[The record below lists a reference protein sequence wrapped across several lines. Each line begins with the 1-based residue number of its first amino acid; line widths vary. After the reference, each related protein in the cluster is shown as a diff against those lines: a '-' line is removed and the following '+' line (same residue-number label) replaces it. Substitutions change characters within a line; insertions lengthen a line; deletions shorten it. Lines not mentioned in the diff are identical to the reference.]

1 MPRQNRYSE
10 EETDERRTSD
20 EKGNESI
27 SSATTLLLNET
38 EFVRWKQR
46 RDSSRSVEY
55 LDAAERHRHREIGY
69 PLRWTKWDKN
79 DQFYISTET
88 FDSWENIQESAARL
102 RAVHNDV
109 FIHSNGQKAT
119 YLAYDGVRKELPP
132 EAGQFGLELYGIQA
146 FHQIHCV
153 YVLLESVGWARH
165 NRPSQWD
172 GDHIAHCLNTM
183 TQAATCLADSRPFA
197 YVVPGGHRTDGQ
209 QNWCRDFGAL
219 VDWVNDPVRDHNFHY
234 ELDSNDTDHFMPIY
248 RNGSIAGKP
257 VDKSVWPGAGVPRYS
272 SLSSAEIVRQ
282 ATWMQTALTAM
293 VALVSLPTS
302 RVADSPRVGRKGVL
316 LMSMAVLGT
325 STLCFGFIRSF
336 AQAMV
341 LRIVEGTFSG
351 GTLVVRTMIPEIVPG
366 KRHRVKAFLLLPLA
380 FNIGAL
386 AGPPLAG
393 LLVAYAQSH
402 AATNDFL
409 GRWTDQ
415 PDIGIRIKKAVVRL
429 WRRYRSRGEFKFG
442 YEPANT
448 RDSEDTQDSDPLL
461 SPQADAEAQSSKR
474 EPTPALVGRKLPL
487 RKALTANVLLATSCQ
502 AMLDGL
508 TAGYNTLW
516 PLFLSDPPASAVV
529 KGEEN
534 SSSPLR
540 FSGGAGLQ
548 PYQIALTLTI
558 LAVTALP
565 LQIWVYPRVSYKLKP
580 IGTLRCFLWCPALAF
595 ALSPLIAVTVKF
607 PILMWLVIA
616 VVQLLMVLTS
626 AMVVPS
632 ATLMTNKL
640 SLIPAFRSTCLLLE
654 HMLIG
659 LVTQFCPKPGRPG
672 RNPRLGYDAV
682 CSGANDRPIRS
693 RLRLRSQSG
702 QS

>member
-1 MPRQNRYSE
+1 MEDDATQRPASGALPVSVV
-10 EETDERRTSD
+10 RTHHADKLQCLFHPVSFKEQ
-20 EKGNESI
+20 EKL
-27 SSATTLLLNET
+27 T
-38 EFVRWKQR
+38 
-46 RDSSRSVEY
+46 
-55 LDAAERHRHREIGY
+55 
-69 PLRWTKWDKN
+69 
-79 DQFYISTET
+79 
-88 FDSWENIQESAARL
+88 
-102 RAVHNDV
+102 RAVLR
-109 FIHSNGQKAT
+109 QT
-119 YLAYDGVRKELPP
+119 YIYYQLQSL
-132 EAGQFGLELYGIQA
+132 
-146 FHQIHCV
+146 
-153 YVLLESVGWARH
+153 
-165 NRPSQWD
+165 
-172 GDHIAHCLNTM
+172 
-183 TQAATCLADSRPFA
+183 
-197 YVVPGGHRTDGQ
+197 
-209 QNWCRDFGAL
+209 
-219 VDWVNDPVRDHNFHY
+219 DP
-234 ELDSNDTDHFMPIY
+234 
-248 RNGSIAGKP
+248 A
-257 VDKSVWPGAGVPRYS
+257 
-272 SLSSAEIVRQ
+272 LSSADIVRQ

-341 LRIVEGTFSG
+341 LRIIEGTFSG

-393 LLVAYAQSH
+393 LLVA
-402 AATNDFL
+402 
-409 GRWTDQ
+409 DQ

-461 SPQADAEAQSSKR
+461 SPQADDEAQRSKR
-474 EPTPALVGRKLPL
+474 EPMPAPAGRKLPL

-640 SLIPAFRSTCLLLE
+640 SLIPASHSTCLLLE
-654 HMLIG
+654 H
-659 LVTQFCPKPGRPG
+659 TC
-672 RNPRLGYDAV
+672 
-682 CSGANDRPIRS
+682 
-693 RLRLRSQSG
+693 
-702 QS
+702 

>member
-1 MPRQNRYSE
+1 
-10 EETDERRTSD
+10 
-20 EKGNESI
+20 
-27 SSATTLLLNET
+27 
-38 EFVRWKQR
+38 
-46 RDSSRSVEY
+46 
-55 LDAAERHRHREIGY
+55 
-69 PLRWTKWDKN
+69 
-79 DQFYISTET
+79 
-88 FDSWENIQESAARL
+88 
-102 RAVHNDV
+102 
-109 FIHSNGQKAT
+109 
-119 YLAYDGVRKELPP
+119 
-132 EAGQFGLELYGIQA
+132 
-146 FHQIHCV
+146 
-153 YVLLESVGWARH
+153 
-165 NRPSQWD
+165 
-172 GDHIAHCLNTM
+172 
-183 TQAATCLADSRPFA
+183 
-197 YVVPGGHRTDGQ
+197 
-209 QNWCRDFGAL
+209 
-219 VDWVNDPVRDHNFHY
+219 
-234 ELDSNDTDHFMPIY
+234 
-248 RNGSIAGKP
+248 
-257 VDKSVWPGAGVPRYS
+257 
-272 SLSSAEIVRQ
+272 
-282 ATWMQTALTAM
+282 M

-341 LRIVEGTFSG
+341 LRIIEGTFSG

-402 AATNDFL
+402 ATTNDFL
-409 GRWTDQ
+409 GRWTYAPPMLMASGIIYGAFLAVFFLLEETLPALRDQ

-461 SPQADAEAQSSKR
+461 SPQADDEAQRSKR
-474 EPTPALVGRKLPL
+474 EPMPAPAGSKLPL
-487 RKALTANVLLATSCQ
+487 RKALTANVLLAASCQ

-565 LQIWVYPRVSYKLKP
+565 LQIWVYPRVSYKLRP

-632 ATLMTNKL
+632 ATLMTNNSAPSPAALAATHGLAMTL
-640 SLIPAFRSTCLLLE
+640 SAVARTIGPFAVGYVYAASQASRNGGLAWWLMAGTATCICIISWFVKDGTDQDATATPAGE
-654 HMLIG
+654 M
-659 LVTQFCPKPGRPG
+659 
-672 RNPRLGYDAV
+672 AV
-682 CSGANDRPIRS
+682 AHGANTKS
-693 RLRLRSQSG
+693 VG
-702 QS
+702 

>member
-1 MPRQNRYSE
+1 ME
-10 EETDERRTSD
+10 DD
-20 EKGNESI
+20 
-27 SSATTLLLNET
+27 AT
-38 EFVRWKQR
+38 QR
-46 RDSSRSVEY
+46 PAS
-55 LDAAERHRHREIGY
+55 
-69 PLRWTKWDKN
+69 
-79 DQFYISTET
+79 
-88 FDSWENIQESAARL
+88 
-102 RAVHNDV
+102 
-109 FIHSNGQKAT
+109 
-119 YLAYDGVRKELPP
+119 
-132 EAGQFGLELYGIQA
+132 
-146 FHQIHCV
+146 
-153 YVLLESVGWARH
+153 
-165 NRPSQWD
+165 
-172 GDHIAHCLNTM
+172 
-183 TQAATCLADSRPFA
+183 
-197 YVVPGGHRTDGQ
+197 
-209 QNWCRDFGAL
+209 GAL
-219 VDWVNDPVRDHNFHY
+219 PVSVVRTHH
-234 ELDSNDTDHFMPIY
+234 
-248 RNGSIAGKP
+248 A
-257 VDKSVWPGAGVPRYS
+257 DKLQYP

-302 RVADSPRVGRKGVL
+302 RVADSPRVGRKDVL

-341 LRIVEGTFSG
+341 LRIIEGTFSG

-393 LLVAYAQSH
+393 LLVAYAQAH

-429 WRRYRSRGEFKFG
+429 WRRYRSRGDFKFG

-461 SPQADAEAQSSKR
+461 SPQADDEAQRSKR
-474 EPTPALVGRKLPL
+474 EPTPAPAGSKLPL

-640 SLIPAFRSTCLLLE
+640 SLIPASHSTSAPSPAALAATHGLAMTLSAVART
-654 HMLIG
+654 IG
-659 LVTQFCPKPGRPG
+659 PFAVGYVYAASQASRNGGLAWWLMAGTATCIAVISWFVKDGTEEDTTATPVQEVVVHAVSTKPVGKAMG
-672 RNPRLGYDAV
+672 
-682 CSGANDRPIRS
+682 
-693 RLRLRSQSG
+693 
-702 QS
+702 

>member
-1 MPRQNRYSE
+1 MALLRQTYIYYQLQS
-10 EETDERRTSD
+10 
-20 EKGNESI
+20 
-27 SSATTLLLNET
+27 
-38 EFVRWKQR
+38 
-46 RDSSRSVEY
+46 
-55 LDAAERHRHREIGY
+55 LD
-69 PLRWTKWDKN
+69 P
-79 DQFYISTET
+79 
-88 FDSWENIQESAARL
+88 
-102 RAVHNDV
+102 
-109 FIHSNGQKAT
+109 
-119 YLAYDGVRKELPP
+119 
-132 EAGQFGLELYGIQA
+132 
-146 FHQIHCV
+146 
-153 YVLLESVGWARH
+153 
-165 NRPSQWD
+165 
-172 GDHIAHCLNTM
+172 
-183 TQAATCLADSRPFA
+183 
-197 YVVPGGHRTDGQ
+197 
-209 QNWCRDFGAL
+209 
-219 VDWVNDPVRDHNFHY
+219 
-234 ELDSNDTDHFMPIY
+234 
-248 RNGSIAGKP
+248 
-257 VDKSVWPGAGVPRYS
+257 

-341 LRIVEGTFSG
+341 LRIIEGTFSG

-409 GRWTDQ
+409 GRWTYAPPMLMASGIIYGAFLAVFFLLEETLPALRDQ
-415 PDIGIRIKKAVVRL
+415 PDIGIRIKKAVMRL

-461 SPQADAEAQSSKR
+461 SPQADDEAQRSKR
-474 EPTPALVGRKLPL
+474 EPMPAPAGSKLPL

-632 ATLMTNKL
+632 ATLMTNNSAPSPAALAATHGLAMTL
-640 SLIPAFRSTCLLLE
+640 SAVARTIGPFAVGYVYAASQASRNGGLAWWLMAGTATCIAVISWFVKDGTEEDTTATPVQVVAHVVST
-654 HMLIG
+654 
-659 LVTQFCPKPGRPG
+659 KPVGKAMG
-672 RNPRLGYDAV
+672 
-682 CSGANDRPIRS
+682 
-693 RLRLRSQSG
+693 
-702 QS
+702 